1 MSKKICF
8 LYTSTNGTH
17 HTDDNVSSKNLYQ
30 FARLIAFHYSIGSM
44 NGSKYNE
51 TKKATLILK
60 PNAINFDKESINI
73 HKITMDMAN
82 KNGIPSAHAIT
93 QLKTDLLDVN
103 IIVSYNVPFHLKAI
117 QVECFRTAIS
127 INFSK
132 YKLVECFNM
141 QHNNNYPDFSFLAQK
156 YKLTTTDY
164 LGLIISVFLTES
176 STCNTN
182 TSKPIKNTE
191 EECEF
196 VD

>member
-1 MSKKICF
+1 MSPKICF
-8 LYTSTNGTH
+8 LYTSTNGVH
-17 HTDDNVSSKNLYQ
+17 HTDNNVSSKNLYQ
-30 FARLIAFHYSIGSM
+30 FARLIAFHYSIGTM

-51 TKKATLILK
+51 TKKATIILK

-82 KNGIPSAHAIT
+82 KKGIPSAHAIT
-93 QLKTDLLDVN
+93 QLKTDLVDVN

-117 QVECFRTAIS
+117 QVECFRTGIS

-132 YKLVECFNM
+132 YKLVECSNM
-141 QHNNNYPDFSFLAQK
+141 KPNNSDFSFLAQK
-156 YKLTTTDY
+156 YKLTTDN

-182 TSKPIKNTE
+182 TSKPIKNTDD
-191 EECEF
+191 CDF

>member
-8 LYTSTNGTH
+8 LYTSTNGVH
-17 HTDDNVSSKNLYQ
+17 HTDNNVSSKNLYQ
-30 FARLIAFHYSIGSM
+30 FARLVALHYSIGTM

-51 TKKATLILK
+51 TKKATIILK

-93 QLKTDLLDVN
+93 QLKNDLFDVN
-103 IIVSYNVPFHLKAI
+103 TIVSYNVPFHLKAI

-132 YKLVECFNM
+132 YKLFECSNM
-141 QHNNNYPDFSFLAQK
+141 QHNNSDFSFLVQK

-164 LGLIISVFLTES
+164 LSLIISVFLTES
-176 STCNTN
+176 SNN

-191 EECEF
+191 EDCDF